1 VDLVQPTEIDYYA
14 VLHRQVFGREIPQVM
29 LLHANRLNAAVL
41 EDVLTMFEKKGY
53 QFVSLAEAQTDQAF
67 ATPET
72 YVSKW
77 GPMWGYRW
85 ASVRGV
91 KVDGSKEA
99 EPPAWVTQ
107 YGR

>member
-1 VDLVQPTEIDYYA
+1 
-14 VLHRQVFGREIPQVM
+14 M

-41 EDVLTMFEKKGY
+41 EHVLTMFETKGY
-53 QFVSLAEAQTDQAF
+53 QFVSLAKAQADPAF
-67 ATPET
+67 AIPET
-72 YVSKW
+72 HVSKS

-99 EPPAWVTQ
+99 EPPNWVTR